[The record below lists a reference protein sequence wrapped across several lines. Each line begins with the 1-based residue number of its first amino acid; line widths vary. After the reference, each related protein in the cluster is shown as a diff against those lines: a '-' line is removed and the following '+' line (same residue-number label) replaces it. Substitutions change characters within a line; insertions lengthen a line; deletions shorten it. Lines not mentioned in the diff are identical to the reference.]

1 MIPLIL
7 RLKKAAHREIAKA
20 QDIIVATLYQAFDEA
35 VLHGGTAIW
44 RCYKGQRYSEDVDV
58 YISKDAKKTGLFFE
72 MLGKKGFLIEK
83 KKIGEKSIYSILRFN
98 HTVVRFEAIFKKA
111 NGSLKEYETAE
122 GNLLTVYTLT
132 AEELIREKAAA
143 YLSRFKIR
151 DLYDVFFLLRY
162 AEDLSRVKP
171 SLTELMKKF
180 KEPADE
186 QELKI
191 LIIEGLTPD
200 TNKMLDYIKERI

>member
-44 RCYKGQRYSEDVDV
+44 LCYKGQRYSEDVDV

-83 KKIGEKSIYSILRFN
+83 KKIG
-98 HTVVRFEAIFKKA
+98 
-111 NGSLKEYETAE
+111 
-122 GNLLTVYTLT
+122 
-132 AEELIREKAAA
+132 
-143 YLSRFKIR
+143 
-151 DLYDVFFLLRY
+151 
-162 AEDLSRVKP
+162 
-171 SLTELMKKF
+171 
-180 KEPADE
+180 
-186 QELKI
+186 
-191 LIIEGLTPD
+191 
-200 TNKMLDYIKERI
+200 